1 MATCSAAGKPTTN
14 NAARPVW
21 GTKQYILAAIGV
33 TLAVSTVAIVTSV
46 ILSPARV
53 SFSVTAASFA
63 QVQGPML
70 VLNFTLHAAN
80 PSRRAAV
87 EYRSVMARLGLYSP
101 SHATTA
107 WVQTEVHHAMP
118 LLQPPATSRSLRVSA
133 FFDVREFGGSGTR
146 APPMTV
152 VVLAQV
158 RFKVGVAYS
167 RPYGVEVSC
176 QPVDFFTTDA
186 AATKTRCAA

>member
-14 NAARPVW
+14 AAGPAW
-21 GTKQYILAAIGV
+21 GTKQYILAAIAV
-33 TLAVSTVAIVTSV
+33 TVTVSTVAIVTSV
-46 ILSPARV
+46 VLSPARV
-53 SFSVTAASFA
+53 DFSVTAASA
-63 QVQGPML
+63 AKVQGPML

-80 PSRRAAV
+80 PSRRAGV
-87 EYRSVMARLGLYSP
+87 EYRSVMARLKLYSP
-101 SHATTA
+101 SHATAA

-118 LLQPPATSRSLRVSA
+118 LLQPPASSRSLRVSA
-133 FFDVREFGGSGTR
+133 FFEIAGFGAARR

-158 RFKVGVAYS
+158 RFKVGLAYS

-176 QPVDFFTTDA
+176 QPVDFFSTAA
-186 AATKTRCAA
+186 AATRTRCAA